1 MKNQI
6 LFKST
11 IIVFSFVLFNSCT
24 VEKRLYNS
32 GLNIQWRKDKKTS
45 ETTDYVFEENRKIS
59 DDQTHES
66 IVNSID
72 NNTDNNIENDE
83 NSNVTIINL
92 DHNENY
98 NFIDE
103 EPCDVIT
110 LKNGNEIS
118 AKVQEISTNEIKYKK
133 CNQDDSPLISI
144 YKKEVLMVKYSN
156 GEKEIISNSTK
167 DPLSNELNPEN
178 GGKSQIVAFIL
189 CLLIGALG
197 IHRFYLGHIGVGI
210 LYLLTAGLC
219 GIGILVDLI
228 LILTGSLKP
237 KDGEYEKTF

>member
-1 MKNQI
+1 MKNYI
-6 LFKST
+6 LLILLISA
-11 IIVFSFVLFNSCT
+11 ISSCT

-32 GLNIQWRKDKKTS
+32 GLNVQWRKDKKTS
-45 ETTDYVFEENRKIS
+45 ETTDYVFEENRKNS
-59 DDQTHES
+59 DDQTNVSTIKNE
-66 IVNSID
+66 SID
-72 NNTDNNIENDE
+72 NENDNIIENVE
-83 NSNVTIINL
+83 NSNATIITVEQN
-92 DHNENY
+92 DNKNY
-98 NFIDE
+98 IDE

-118 AKVQEISTNEIKYKK
+118 ANVQEITTSEIKYKK

-156 GEKEIISNSTK
+156 GEKEIISTSTK

-178 GGKSQIVAFIL
+178 GGKSQIVAFVL
-189 CLLIGALG
+189 CLLIGVIG
-197 IHRFYLGHIGVGI
+197 IHRFYLGHIGMGI

-219 GIGILVDLI
+219 GIGVLVDLI

-237 KDGEYEKTF
+237 KSGEYEKTF